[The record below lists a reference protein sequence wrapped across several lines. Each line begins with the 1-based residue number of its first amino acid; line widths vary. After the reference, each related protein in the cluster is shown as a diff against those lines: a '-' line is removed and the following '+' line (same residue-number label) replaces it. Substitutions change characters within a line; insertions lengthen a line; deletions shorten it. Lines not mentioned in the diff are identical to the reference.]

1 MAEDKMDLAGL
12 IATAK
17 QQASRALS
25 AADTERSEAEN
36 RLNLAN
42 EALVATVQEV
52 AKVLDTQEIAGLL
65 GESHRQVLYW
75 VSHGTAKRTRTPKVE
90 VVDGRTGEAVS
101 GERAE
106 IADLNPV
113 FDPDTGLPD
122 TGEDIVGAPA

>member
-1 MAEDKMDLAGL
+1 MRPSGL

-75 VSHGTAKRTRTPKVE
+75 VTHGTAKRTRKPKVE

-106 IADLNPV
+106 IADLNEKAPE
-113 FDPDTGLPD
+113 PDDLGMPG
-122 TGEDIVGAPA
+122 TGEDILGAPA